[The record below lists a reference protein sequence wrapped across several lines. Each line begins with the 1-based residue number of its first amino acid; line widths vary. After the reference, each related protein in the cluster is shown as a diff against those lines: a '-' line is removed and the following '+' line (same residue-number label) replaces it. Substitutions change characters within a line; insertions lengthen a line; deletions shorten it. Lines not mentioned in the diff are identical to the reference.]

1 MTVNVPPS
9 ESLATRI
16 DDAERRVLA
25 RRRSIGVQGTKLG
38 HRIHDRLTSPALLG
52 SAAGLG
58 FLLGHRSGGSDSGRS
73 SLRMAVSSMP
83 WMRTLFTT
91 VQPSPPAGVSSSSE
105 FSD

>member
-16 DDAERRVLA
+16 DDAERRLLE
-25 RRRSIGVQGTKLG
+25 RKRSIGAHGTKLG

-58 FLLGHRSGGSDSGRS
+58 FLLGHRTGGSDSGRAW
-73 SLRMAVSSMP
+73 LRIAVSSMP

-91 VQPSPPAGVSSSSE
+91 VQPSPPTGVPSSFESSG
-105 FSD
+105 